1 MLTSQISPGQV
12 GQGGQGQGQG
22 KKVKRME
29 MVIKRLSGEYAAC
42 GFEVLLTRKHEPLVF
57 QVKTNHHHHNNH
69 HHHHDHFEQVYI
81 PCILFVTVSWISFV
95 IDPTVRQ
102 NNNAVNRLSC
112 VLSTRNK
119 RPCFYHKH
127 ALPP

>member
-1 MLTSQISPGQV
+1 
-12 GQGGQGQGQG
+12 
-22 KKVKRME
+22 

-95 IDPTVRQ
+95 IDPTVRHHHHHHHNQ
-102 NNNAVNRLSC
+102 RDHDDDEGGAGEDVPSRHSLPGHHQRLQQCQVSFHNVNNV
-112 VLSTRNK
+112 K
-119 RPCFYHKH
+119 Y
-127 ALPP
+127 